1 MVRRRGTEPEPIEV
15 RQLSADDID
24 RGVAKLQR
32 RIDDIQKL
40 KADAVRWDA
49 GRKRAVETEVRET
62 IRDVF
67 GPRSPE
73 FRDFEH
79 FGIDKGGS
87 FIGGSDG
94 EYQKC
99 FLDGIPPALEL
110 LQGLISRLEERKE
123 DLRPP
128 STTTTT
134 VGSNA
139 TSRKVFVVHGR
150 DDAAKEAAA
159 RFLGQL
165 DLEPIILHE
174 QPNGGR
180 TIIEKFERYAD
191 VAFAVVLLTPDDLGA
206 SKDAPKEG
214 KSRARQNVI
223 FELGFFIGRLGRSR
237 VCALHKGDTEILSD
251 YQGVVYVAMDVGGG
265 WKLALAREIREAGIA
280 VDLNKAV

>member
-1 MVRRRGTEPEPIEV
+1 MVRKRGSEPEPIEV
-15 RQLSADDID
+15 RQLSADDLD
-24 RGVAKLQR
+24 RGVAKLHR
-32 RIDDIQKL
+32 RLDDIQKL
-40 KADAVRWDA
+40 KTDGVRWDA

-62 IRDVF
+62 IREVF

-79 FGIDKGGS
+79 FEIDKGGS
-87 FIGGSDG
+87 FIGGSNE
-94 EYQKC
+94 EYQRC

-110 LQGLISRLEERKE
+110 LQGLIARLEERKE
-123 DLRPP
+123 DLAPL
-128 STTTTT
+128 SGSAATT
-134 VGSNA
+134 GSNGS
-139 TSRKVFVVHGR
+139 SRRVFVVHGR
-150 DDAAKEAAA
+150 DDAAKESAA
-159 RFLGQL
+159 RFLAQL

-206 SKDAPKEG
+206 SRDAPQEG

-223 FELGFFIGRLGRSR
+223 FELGFFIGRLGRGR

>member
-1 MVRRRGTEPEPIEV
+1 MVRKRGSEPEPIEV
-15 RQLSADDID
+15 RQLSADDLD
-24 RGVAKLQR
+24 RGVAKLHR
-32 RIDDIQKL
+32 RLDDIQKL
-40 KADAVRWDA
+40 KTDGVRWDA

-62 IRDVF
+62 IREVF

-79 FGIDKGGS
+79 FEIDKGGS
-87 FIGGSDG
+87 FIGGSNE
-94 EYQKC
+94 EYQRC

-110 LQGLISRLEERKE
+110 LQGLIARLEERKE
-123 DLRPP
+123 DLAPL
-128 STTTTT
+128 SGSAATT
-134 VGSNA
+134 GSNGS
-139 TSRKVFVVHGR
+139 SRRVFVVHGR
-150 DDAAKEAAA
+150 DDAAKESAA
-159 RFLGQL
+159 RFLAQL
-165 DLEPIILHE
+165 DL
-174 QPNGGR
+174 
-180 TIIEKFERYAD
+180 EKFERYAD

-206 SKDAPKEG
+206 SRDAPQEG

-223 FELGFFIGRLGRSR
+223 FELGFFIGRLGRGR